1 LQIVAQRASFVLTVF
16 EDALR
21 ISKDNSLSEVDVLKR
36 LQVFAILV
44 VMAGLAAVPAIAG
57 PSAPMGI
64 VTSAQHAVIG
74 HVSATDGT
82 SIYDGDVVST
92 EATGALRL
100 QFGGSQM
107 VLTGNTV
114 VSLSKTDAGVIA
126 TVMSGAVRFSSVPGS
141 PLEVRTLKAVVIHS
155 KGDQAAVGQLSVT
168 GPTSFQ
174 IGSTKGD
181 LDVAVNGVEHV
192 VEASTAYNVSLDG
205 DNGGSDKRKGSP
217 AAAGKSGG
225 IWIAVAAIAA
235 GTAVAIWLAFRSPSR
250 P

>member
-1 LQIVAQRASFVLTVF
+1 MF
-16 EDALR
+16 
-21 ISKDNSLSEVDVLKR
+21 KR
-36 LQVFAILV
+36 LQVFAILI

-57 PSAPMGI
+57 TSASAPMGI
-64 VTSAQHAVIG
+64 VTSAQRSLIG

-82 SIYDGDVVST
+82 SIYDGDTVST
-92 EATGALRL
+92 EPTGALRL

-107 VLTGNTV
+107 VLTGNSV
-114 VSLSKTDAGVIA
+114 VSLNKTDAGVVA
-126 TVMSGAVRFSSVPGS
+126 TLLSGAVRFSSVPGS
-141 PLEVRTLKAVVIHS
+141 LLEVRTLKAVVVRA

-168 GPTSFQ
+168 GPASFQ

-205 DNGGSDKRKGSP
+205 DGGQNNRKP
-217 AAAGKSGG
+217 RAAGASGG
-225 IWIAVAAIAA
+225 LWIAIAA
-235 GTAVAIWLAFRSPSR
+235 IGVGTGVALWLAFRSPSK